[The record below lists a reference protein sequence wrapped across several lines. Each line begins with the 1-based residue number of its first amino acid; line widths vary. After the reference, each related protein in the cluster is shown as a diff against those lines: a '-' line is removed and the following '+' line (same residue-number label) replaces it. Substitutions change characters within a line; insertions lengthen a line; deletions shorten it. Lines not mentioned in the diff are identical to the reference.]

1 MFPISALFTT
11 TTTRL
16 RFLSD
21 QSSLRRLHRLFST
34 QSLSLDH
41 TLSHPIYMIWGS
53 NTGVGKTLVSAGIA
67 TSFLSPLSLSSTTIS
82 AAAAK
87 FIYLKPV
94 QTGFPIDSDSRFV
107 YRKFSEIFLRRQP
120 STTVFAS
127 NHALKASISAAQSFL
142 GGEIAMETEEGG
154 ELESGFRDLGWYE
167 EMKLQGE
174 VGEVTAKPSEL
185 ICKTM
190 YGWREAVSAHLAAE
204 REGAMVE
211 DSVLLGILKR
221 SLGIGLEGGF
231 AGDHKVRVL
240 SVIETAGGVASPG
253 PSGSFQCDLYR
264 PFRLPAI
271 LVGDG
276 HLGGISSTISAY
288 ESLKL
293 RGYDVVAVV
302 FEDHGLENEVPLL
315 SYLRNRVPVLVLP
328 SIPQDM
334 SDNLMEWFDEAQT
347 VFNTLKEIMISAF
360 NERIERL
367 RNMPKKA
374 QNILWWPFTQHKLV
388 PEEAVTVIDSRFGE
402 HFAVHKVLNH
412 DFIMQQFDACASWW
426 TQGPDHTL
434 QIELA
439 RDMGYAA
446 ARFGHVMFPENVHEP
461 ALECAELLLGGVGK
475 GWASRTFFSDNG
487 STAIEIALKMA
498 FRKFLCDHGI
508 LLDLSKGDMSERCIE
523 LKVLALRGS
532 YHGDTLGAM
541 EAQAPSSYTGF
552 LQQPWYTGRGF
563 FLDPPTVFMQNGVW
577 KLSLPE
583 RMNPEKVKVEDTSFS
598 LRDEIF
604 YNSRDGSSLAGSY
617 SSYITRELSLH
628 SGLRGFTHIG
638 SLIIEPVIQGSGGML
653 MVDPLFQRVLVKEC
667 QSRKIPV
674 IFDEVFTGFW
684 RLGVESAAELLCCQ
698 PDIACFAKLMT
709 GGIVPLAA
717 TLATDAVFDAFVE
730 DSKLK
735 ALLHGHSYTAHAMG
749 CTAAAKSIKWF
760 KDTQTNFNLI
770 SEGRLLKELWDMGLV
785 QLISSHRT
793 VHRVVVLGTLCALEL
808 RAEGSNI
815 GYASLYARSLL
826 QNLREDGIYMRPLGN
841 VIYLMCG
848 PCTSPLICRQLLEK
862 LYRRLEEF
870 GQANENLKSCE
881 F

>member
-264 PFRLPAI
+264 SLNMLPG
-271 LVGDG
+271 LSGYLLFL
-276 HLGGISSTISAY
+276 LGMDT
-288 ESLKL
+288 L
-293 RGYDVVAVV
+293 VV
-302 FEDHGLENEVPLL
+302 FH
-315 SYLRNRVPVLVLP
+315 
-328 SIPQDM
+328 
-334 SDNLMEWFDEAQT
+334 
-347 VFNTLKEIMISAF
+347 
-360 NERIERL
+360 
-367 RNMPKKA
+367 
-374 QNILWWPFTQHKLV
+374 
-388 PEEAVTVIDSRFGE
+388 
-402 HFAVHKVLNH
+402 
-412 DFIMQQFDACASWW
+412 QQFQL
-426 TQGPDHTL
+426 T
-434 QIELA
+434 
-439 RDMGYAA
+439 
-446 ARFGHVMFPENVHEP
+446 
-461 ALECAELLLGGVGK
+461 
-475 GWASRTFFSDNG
+475 
-487 STAIEIALKMA
+487 
-498 FRKFLCDHGI
+498 
-508 LLDLSKGDMSERCIE
+508 
-523 LKVLALRGS
+523 KV
-532 YHGDTLGAM
+532 
-541 EAQAPSSYTGF
+541 
-552 LQQPWYTGRGF
+552 
-563 FLDPPTVFMQNGVW
+563 
-577 KLSLPE
+577 
-583 RMNPEKVKVEDTSFS
+583 
-598 LRDEIF
+598 
-604 YNSRDGSSLAGSY
+604 
-617 SSYITRELSLH
+617 
-628 SGLRGFTHIG
+628 
-638 SLIIEPVIQGSGGML
+638 
-653 MVDPLFQRVLVKEC
+653 
-667 QSRKIPV
+667 
-674 IFDEVFTGFW
+674 
-684 RLGVESAAELLCCQ
+684 
-698 PDIACFAKLMT
+698 
-709 GGIVPLAA
+709 
-717 TLATDAVFDAFVE
+717 
-730 DSKLK
+730 
-735 ALLHGHSYTAHAMG
+735 
-749 CTAAAKSIKWF
+749 
-760 KDTQTNFNLI
+760 
-770 SEGRLLKELWDMGLV
+770 
-785 QLISSHRT
+785 
-793 VHRVVVLGTLCALEL
+793 
-808 RAEGSNI
+808 
-815 GYASLYARSLL
+815 
-826 QNLREDGIYMRPLGN
+826 
-841 VIYLMCG
+841 
-848 PCTSPLICRQLLEK
+848 
-862 LYRRLEEF
+862 
-870 GQANENLKSCE
+870 
-881 F
+881 

>member
-1 MFPISALFTT
+1 
-11 TTTRL
+11 
-16 RFLSD
+16 
-21 QSSLRRLHRLFST
+21 
-34 QSLSLDH
+34 
-41 TLSHPIYMIWGS
+41 
-53 NTGVGKTLVSAGIA
+53 
-67 TSFLSPLSLSSTTIS
+67 
-82 AAAAK
+82 
-87 FIYLKPV
+87 
-94 QTGFPIDSDSRFV
+94 
-107 YRKFSEIFLRRQP
+107 
-120 STTVFAS
+120 
-127 NHALKASISAAQSFL
+127 
-142 GGEIAMETEEGG
+142 METEEGG

-253 PSGSFQCDLYR
+253 PSGSFQCDLYRVLKHVTR

-434 QIELA
+434 Q
-439 RDMGYAA
+439 D
-446 ARFGHVMFPENVHEP
+446 
-461 ALECAELLLGGVGK
+461 
-475 GWASRTFFSDNG
+475 
-487 STAIEIALKMA
+487 
-498 FRKFLCDHGI
+498 
-508 LLDLSKGDMSERCIE
+508 
-523 LKVLALRGS
+523 
-532 YHGDTLGAM
+532 
-541 EAQAPSSYTGF
+541 
-552 LQQPWYTGRGF
+552 
-563 FLDPPTVFMQNGVW
+563 
-577 KLSLPE
+577 
-583 RMNPEKVKVEDTSFS
+583 
-598 LRDEIF
+598 
-604 YNSRDGSSLAGSY
+604 
-617 SSYITRELSLH
+617 
-628 SGLRGFTHIG
+628 
-638 SLIIEPVIQGSGGML
+638 
-653 MVDPLFQRVLVKEC
+653 
-667 QSRKIPV
+667 
-674 IFDEVFTGFW
+674 
-684 RLGVESAAELLCCQ
+684 
-698 PDIACFAKLMT
+698 
-709 GGIVPLAA
+709 
-717 TLATDAVFDAFVE
+717 
-730 DSKLK
+730 
-735 ALLHGHSYTAHAMG
+735 
-749 CTAAAKSIKWF
+749 
-760 KDTQTNFNLI
+760 
-770 SEGRLLKELWDMGLV
+770 
-785 QLISSHRT
+785 
-793 VHRVVVLGTLCALEL
+793 
-808 RAEGSNI
+808 
-815 GYASLYARSLL
+815 
-826 QNLREDGIYMRPLGN
+826 
-841 VIYLMCG
+841 
-848 PCTSPLICRQLLEK
+848 
-862 LYRRLEEF
+862 
-870 GQANENLKSCE
+870 
-881 F
+881 